1 MARLA
6 ELDAAAARDWIGR
19 WERQQ
24 EVYLADREERFT
36 ALIDAVEAGAGRPDP
51 LVIDLGCGPGSL
63 AVRLLDRLPAA
74 VVVAVDADP
83 VTLSLGRAAYA
94 GRPGLRFADVD
105 LRVPG
110 WESGL
115 GLDPGQRADAIVST
129 TALHWLTGPELRA
142 LYRAL
147 GALLRRGGL
156 LLNGDHL
163 RLDQG
168 SAPGLAGIER
178 ALEERE
184 ALRRFP
190 DGHAG
195 RADDWAQWWQ
205 AATADPALTAAA
217 AERARRG
224 LGASDHDQ
232 ADGVLLDTH
241 VSALRAAGFAE
252 AGTIWQRGGNRLLC
266 AVR

>member
-51 LVIDLGCGPGSL
+51 LVVDLGCGPGSL

-105 LRVPG
+105 LGIGTRPGSRSAGGRDCLHHGAALAHRTGTPRAVPG
-110 WESGL
+110 
-115 GLDPGQRADAIVST
+115 P
-129 TALHWLTGPELRA
+129 
-142 LYRAL
+142 
-147 GALLRRGGL
+147 RRL
-156 LLNGDHL
+156 A
-163 RLDQG
+163 
-168 SAPGLAGIER
+168 AP
-178 ALEERE
+178 
-184 ALRRFP
+184 RR
-190 DGHAG
+190 
-195 RADDWAQWWQ
+195 
-205 AATADPALTAAA
+205 AATQRRSPAT
-217 AERARRG
+217 
-224 LGASDHDQ
+224 
-232 ADGVLLDTH
+232 
-241 VSALRAAGFAE
+241 
-252 AGTIWQRGGNRLLC
+252 
-266 AVR
+266 